1 MDSQDVLDVFDRA
14 AETYEIAAFPFFT
27 PFGEALVEFAGIGPD
42 DHVLDVGCGAGAALA
57 PAARRAA
64 SAVGI
69 ELSPAMAERARAA
82 APEAQVVV
90 GDASSLD
97 FAHHSFDV
105 VLAAFVIFFM
115 PDPTAALTGWRQV
128 LSPAGRLALSTWAAA
143 DPRWSFEREI
153 RRGFLSEIPQ
163 ETLQELGAGIALLNR
178 FDDADKVQEELR
190 AAGFDPDPPL
200 EHQIEFVFRDED
212 AWWEWNWSHGSRL
225 FLEALPESAREGFR
239 ELVYLAMQPLRGDA
253 RFPRRYTA
261 LFTRAVP
268 GAEVMA
274 NT

>member
-1 MDSQDVLDVFDRA
+1 MDPRDVLDVFDRA
-14 AETYEIAAFPFFT
+14 AETYDLAAFPFFT
-27 PFGEALVEFAGIGPD
+27 PFGEALVEFAGVGPD

-69 ELSPAMAERARAA
+69 ELVPAMAERARAA

-97 FAHHSFDV
+97 FAHHAFDV
-105 VLAAFVIFFM
+105 VLAAFVVFFM

-128 LSPAGRLALSTWAAA
+128 LSPAGRLVISTWAGA
-143 DPRWSFEREI
+143 DPRWSFERDI
-153 RRGFLSEIPQ
+153 RRDFLSEIPQ
-163 ETLQELGAGIALLNR
+163 ETLQDLGAGIALLNR
-178 FDDADKVQEELR
+178 FDGPSKVQEELR
-190 AAGFDPDPPL
+190 VAGFEPDPPV

-225 FLEALPESAREGFR
+225 FLEALTESARERFR
-239 ELVYLAMQPLRGDA
+239 ELVYAGMQPLRTDGG
-253 RFPRRYTA
+253 FPRRYTA

-268 GAEVMA
+268 AAQVMG